1 MKSQI
6 WIPLTIV
13 LKSIMTCEIIGLD
26 ERFQCT
32 SCGYVFFKACWYVT
46 PDEKLCKNLI
56 FVLIKFA
63 QSKFYE
69 CIILA

>member
-1 MKSQI
+1 M
-6 WIPLTIV
+6 TVV

-32 SCGYVFFKACWYVT
+32 SFGHVFLNACWYVT
-46 PDEKLCKNLI
+46 HDEKLCKNLI

-63 QSKFYE
+63 QSNLYK
-69 CIILA
+69 CIILLKVFGKRK